1 MVDDGTQVLE
11 APRYDD
17 HSPTIDGR
25 PGFDT
30 VRLVARMRH
39 GRGGLARVAA
49 TVNNFDVRQLT
60 YVSAEFDAA
69 TVDVVVHE
77 RDAARVEAKLRRM
90 VDVIDVVDVSSG

>member
-17 HSPTIDGR
+17 HAPTIDDR
-25 PGFDT
+25 HSFET
-30 VRLVARMRH
+30 VTLVAHLRH
-39 GRGGLARVAA
+39 GRGQLARVAA

-60 YVSAEFDAA
+60 YVSREFGLA

-77 RDAARVEAKLRRM
+77 RDATRVGAKLRRL
-90 VDVIDVVDVSSG
+90 VDVVEVSSG